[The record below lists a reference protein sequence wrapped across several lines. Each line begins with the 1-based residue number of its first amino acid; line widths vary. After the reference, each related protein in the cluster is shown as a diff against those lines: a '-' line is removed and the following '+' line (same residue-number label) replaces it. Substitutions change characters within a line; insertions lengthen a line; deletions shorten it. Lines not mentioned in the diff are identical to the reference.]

1 MIEFI
6 ADWLIANP
14 LFCWCMHINRQK
26 RQVHA
31 RAWAFFIGDC
41 HGGYQQLRHER
52 INRKT
57 AAFC

>member
-1 MIEFI
+1 
-6 ADWLIANP
+6 
-14 LFCWCMHINRQK
+14 MHINQQK
-26 RQVHA
+26 ETSLLAHVG
-31 RAWAFFIGDC
+31 FFIGDC